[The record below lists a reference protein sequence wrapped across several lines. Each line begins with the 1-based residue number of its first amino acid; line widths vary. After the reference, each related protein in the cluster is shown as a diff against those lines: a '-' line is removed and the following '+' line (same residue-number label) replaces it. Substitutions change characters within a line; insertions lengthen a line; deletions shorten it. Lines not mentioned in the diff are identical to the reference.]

1 MADGEDGAGSTAGG
15 PWARALS
22 VLPPLV
28 YMVLSALLSV
38 TNRYIYHDRRPAFQ
52 MPALLITAQ
61 AVVVGLLTTA
71 GLTAAGARSAAGRR
85 TGRRGC
91 SAGTPCASRPWR
103 PASRW
108 TSRSRRPLWCW
119 RPWRWWRWSSA

>member
-38 TNRYIYHDRRPAFQ
+38 TNRYIYHDRRPAVEGNE
-52 MPALLITAQ
+52 P
-61 AVVVGLLTTA
+61 
-71 GLTAAGARSAAGRR
+71 GA
-85 TGRRGC
+85 
-91 SAGTPCASRPWR
+91 TPM
-103 PASRW
+103 
-108 TSRSRRPLWCW
+108 
-119 RPWRWWRWSSA
+119 SSALPGTAWLRL